1 MRVIDCEQGS
11 GAWLA
16 ARVGKITASRV
27 ADVLAYTKKGDEA
40 QKRADYRIE
49 LVSERLSGQAVEKYV
64 TFAMKE
70 GTRLEPE
77 ARTEYELLKDV
88 MLDRIGFAMHPAMEF
103 SGASP
108 DGLVGKDGGVEIKCP
123 TRTTHIE
130 YLLAGIVPPEYE
142 PQMVWNMVCCER
154 MWWDFVSFC
163 PDFPA
168 PLNLFTVRL
177 LRDELRIDVID
188 AEVRKMHAEVEA
200 SISALKGAVELRD
213 IAARAVAA

>member
-16 ARVGKITASRV
+16 ARSGRITASRV
-27 ADVLAYTKKGDEA
+27 ADVLAYAKKGGET

-49 LVSERLSGQAVEKYV
+49 LVSERLTGLAIDKYV

-77 ARTEYELLKDV
+77 ARTEYELAQDI
-88 MLDRIGFAMHPAMEF
+88 MLDRIGFAIHPAMDF

-123 TRTTHIE
+123 TRTTHLE
-130 YLLAGIVPPEYE
+130 YLMAGVVPPEYE

-154 MWWDFVSFC
+154 MWWDFVSYC
-163 PDFPA
+163 PDFPE
-168 PLNLFTVRL
+168 PLKMFTIRL
-177 LRDELRIDVID
+177 QRDEARIDVID
-188 AEVRKMHAEVEA
+188 AEVRKFHAEVETTIRQLQEEIHA
-200 SISALKGAVELRD
+200 RD
-213 IAARAVAA
+213 RAA

>member
-1 MRVIDCEQGS
+1 MSVRLIDCEQGS

-16 ARVGKITASRV
+16 ARAGRITASRV
-27 ADVLAYTKKGDEA
+27 AEVLAYAKKGGET

-49 LVSERLSGQAVEKYV
+49 LVSERLSGLATEKYV

-70 GTRLEPE
+70 GTRLEPQ
-77 ARTEYELLKDV
+77 ARTEYELATDV
-88 MLDRIGFAMHPAMEF
+88 LCDQVGFAIHPAMDF

-130 YLLAGIVPPEYE
+130 YLMAGIVPPEYE

-154 MWWDFVSFC
+154 MWWDFVSYC
-163 PDFPA
+163 PDFPE
-168 PLNLFTVRL
+168 PLNMFTIRL
-177 LRDELRIDVID
+177 HRDEARIDVID
-188 AEVRKMHAEVEA
+188 AEVRKFNAEVETTIQQLQEEIHA
-200 SISALKGAVELRD
+200 RD
-213 IAARAVAA
+213 RAA